1 MDSVIHKLHINEAF
15 YKSFVEER
23 LAEEMAA
30 RAKFLRLDP

>member
-1 MDSVIHKLHINEAF
+1 MDSTIHKLHIYEAF
-15 YKSFVEER
+15 FKSFIEER